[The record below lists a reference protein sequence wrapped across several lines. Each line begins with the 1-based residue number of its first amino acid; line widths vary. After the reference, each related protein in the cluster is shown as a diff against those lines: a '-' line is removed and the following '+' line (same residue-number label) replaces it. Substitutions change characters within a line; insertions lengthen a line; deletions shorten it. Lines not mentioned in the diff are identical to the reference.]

1 MKQDWNRLVLNA
13 KNNRRQHLVDN
24 NAKQLMYVKLV
35 HTAIWLVLAPV
46 VLYVLWS
53 GVTGHI
59 TIYSW
64 IAALAIVVEGVVLLL
79 FKGSCPLTV
88 VARKYSDSD
97 KDNFDI
103 YLPNWLARYNKLIFG
118 SLYGVG
124 LVLMLY
130 RHFVGNI

>member
-1 MKQDWNRLVLNA
+1 
-13 KNNRRQHLVDN
+13 
-24 NAKQLMYVKLV
+24 MYVKLI